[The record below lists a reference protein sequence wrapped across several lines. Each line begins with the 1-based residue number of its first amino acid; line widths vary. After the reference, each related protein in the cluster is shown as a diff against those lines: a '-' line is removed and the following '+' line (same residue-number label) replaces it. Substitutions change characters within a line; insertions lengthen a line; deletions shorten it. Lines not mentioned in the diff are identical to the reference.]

1 MEHIEDQETSTFA
14 GEPPDNESGWMDGTQ
29 EPMPDEK
36 KSTKAE
42 KARESR
48 ETPEIS
54 GVGELLR
61 EERRRR
67 SLDRGDISAKTKLRK
82 HFIEDIEKEAWDKLP
97 PPVFVR
103 GFIRSYAQAL
113 GIDEAKVLD
122 LYNREHPV
130 TPTDPSPLIGS
141 EEAESGRGKRILLIL
156 LLGLLGALLL
166 YLWQGGPAPEWP
178 SVSREERPSETVQVS
193 PEDEAAETGNAE
205 PASLPLDALAPIEP
219 QMDAGEEAK
228 PPALEE
234 PVLTETEEPPPAPED
249 RIVEATPEPED
260 RIVEATPEPLP
271 VPAGSQSEEVPSTD
285 GPPYL
290 LKAEVKQRTWVKISV
305 DGREPKEFLFQPGS
319 RPEWKAEE
327 SFDIVIGNAG
337 GIVLE
342 FNGEI
347 IDDLGAA
354 GQVIR
359 LKLPS
364 DV

>member
-14 GEPPDNESGWMDGTQ
+14 GESPDNESGRMDGTQ

-48 ETPEIS
+48 EAPGIT

-67 SLDRGDISAKTKLRK
+67 SLDRGDISAKTKLRE
-82 HFIEDIEKEAWDKLP
+82 HIVEAIEKEAWDKLP

-113 GIDEAKVLD
+113 GIDEAKALG

-130 TPTDPSPLIGS
+130 VPTDPAPLIGS

-156 LLGLLGALLL
+156 LLGILGALLL

-178 SVSREERPSETVQVS
+178 SVSREDKASETVRVP
-193 PEDEAAETGNAE
+193 PEDEAAETAADAE
-205 PASLPLDALAPIEP
+205 PASSPLDALAPIEP
-219 QMDAGEEAK
+219 QTDAGEDAK

-234 PVLTETEEPPPAPED
+234 PVLKE
-249 RIVEATPEPED
+249 
-260 RIVEATPEPLP
+260 
-271 VPAGSQSEEVPSTD
+271 SEEVQSTD

-290 LKAEVKQRTWVKISV
+290 LKAEVNERTWVKISV

-342 FNGEI
+342 LNGEL
-347 IDDLGAA
+347 IDDLGAS

-359 LKLPS
+359 LRLPS